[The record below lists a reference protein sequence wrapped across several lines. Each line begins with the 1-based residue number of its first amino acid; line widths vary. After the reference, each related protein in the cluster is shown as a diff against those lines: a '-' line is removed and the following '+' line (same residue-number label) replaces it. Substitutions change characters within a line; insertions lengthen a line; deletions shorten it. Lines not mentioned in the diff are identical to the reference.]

1 MTTRRETRPQTA
13 GASQVRSDFSTG
25 QFERGA
31 SPFVTLWA
39 AGPIYILGS
48 HFRMGP
54 TLEALLSFFFTI
66 MHSAFQLRMSSL
78 VIIVLAD
85 GWSCHYSRW
94 MERLQFDQLRDF
106 QCLCIL

>member
-48 HFRMGP
+48 HFGI
-54 TLEALLSFFFTI
+54 S
-66 MHSAFQLRMSSL
+66 
-78 VIIVLAD
+78 D
-85 GWSCHYSRW
+85 SRRW
-94 MERLQFDQLRDF
+94 TERLRFGQFRD
-106 QCLCIL
+106 L